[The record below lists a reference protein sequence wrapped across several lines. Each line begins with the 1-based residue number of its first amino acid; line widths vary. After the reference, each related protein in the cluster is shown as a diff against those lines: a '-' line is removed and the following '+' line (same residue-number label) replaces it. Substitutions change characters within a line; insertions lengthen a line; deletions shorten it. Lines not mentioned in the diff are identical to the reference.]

1 MKKFNIYWPNVV
13 HLIMILLI
21 VFAIFAVVVA
31 AICESRHSEELESS
45 NYERVDSIK
54 IVDIHGNIILIEDDG
69 KYTKFYKKNMN

>member
-1 MKKFNIYWPNVV
+1 MKKFNTYWPNDD
-13 HLIMILLI
+13 HLIMILII

-31 AICESRHSEELESS
+31 AIYESRHSEELESS